1 MDNKRLSV
9 VSLQIDEI
17 KDTEKAPK
25 SAPNNIDNRRLSVA
39 SLQADDFRPPNVR
52 ESRTQRP
59 SMISISIADEDE
71 TEIIKPK
78 NNRIDNKRLSVVS
91 LQEQEDEVYQP
102 KIRES
107 RTHRPSMISIS
118 IADED
123 DERDLNVKRSNSQI
137 QIDTRRLSVA
147 SLAADEAM
155 PIRKPNPKTAPNVR
169 ESRTQRPSLISITA
183 VEEEFEEHH
192 HAIAQQID
200 NKRLSV
206 VSLNIGNVNDN
217 DVRELNEK
225 RRSVLC
231 DENLQNEI
239 KAQKEEK
246 FDSRP
251 TGRTS
256 VLISNTSRT
265 SFAPSIVVSEN
276 IDDTEKTEQK
286 LEEESEKSENDD
298 DENDGYKGFKNSIKK
313 SASRESRVSCVSRVS
328 MMSRTSMLSNAGLT
342 STDACGGA
350 GVPVL
355 NFDLKKAR
363 EMAQR
368 SGSVMSISAEDKK
381 AILAKR
387 RKSSNVS
394 VTSRRSIARYKRNQE
409 KRKQQIGTYSD
420 KKDNTMTLL
429 NYDEHINTEKNDME
443 EEEEVNNNESR
454 TSVLSQF
461 GKYVGGKLKGKSSMM
476 SFFGDDDE
484 QERRDNERRNTEE
497 FIMYQLEKRQEEED
511 EWKMYNM
518 ILGAGIGV
526 CFMLLMMEHK
536 YSKQAGPFSF
546 ILFLGLVYNNFSR
559 FSDKFQDKR
568 EMRANRRITHARQS
582 VIGRNSTAQGGERQ
596 RQQRKQQVLNKNA
609 RNKRHRQSMTL
620 SQALSNV

>member
-17 KDTEKAPK
+17 RDDAEKTTTT
-25 SAPNNIDNRRLSVA
+25 PNNIDSRRLSVA
-39 SLQADDFRPPNVR
+39 SVVSLQPNDFRPPPNV
-52 ESRTQRP
+52 
-59 SMISISIADEDE
+59 
-71 TEIIKPK
+71 
-78 NNRIDNKRLSVVS
+78 
-91 LQEQEDEVYQP
+91 
-102 KIRES
+102 RES

-123 DERDLNVKRSNSQI
+123 ENRDLNVKRSNSQI
-137 QIDTRRLSVA
+137 NIDTRRLSVA
-147 SLAADEAM
+147 SLAADEGM
-155 PIRKPNPKTAPNVR
+155 PIRKIPQKNNNNSPNVR
-169 ESRTQRPSLISITA
+169 ESRTQRPSMISITA

-206 VSLNIGNVNDN
+206 VSLQIGEDLEREN
-217 DVRELNEK
+217 DVRALNEQ

-265 SFAPSIVVSEN
+265 SFAPSIVISEN
-276 IDDTEKTEQK
+276 LDDTDKEEKK
-286 LEEESEKSENDD
+286 LLEEESESDHKSDD
-298 DENDGYKGFKNSIKK
+298 DGENDGYKGFKNSIKK

-381 AILAKR
+381 AILAKG

-394 VTSRRSIARYKRNQE
+394 VTSRRSIARYKRNQS

-429 NYDEHINTEKNDME
+429 NYDENINTEKNDME
-443 EEEEVNNNESR
+443 EEQVNNNESR
-454 TSVLSQF
+454 TSVMSQF
-461 GKYVGGKLKGKSSMM
+461 GKYVGDKLRKGSIM
-476 SFFGDDDE
+476 SFLGNEDE
-484 QERRDNERRNTEE
+484 ENNNERRNTED
-497 FIMYQLEKRQEEED
+497 FIRYQLEKRQEEED

-518 ILGAGIGV
+518 ILGAGILV
-526 CFMLLMMEHK
+526 CLLLVMMQHK
-536 YSKQAGPFSF
+536 YAKHAGPFSF
-546 ILFLGLVYNNFSR
+546 LLFIGLVLNNISKM
-559 FSDKFQDKR
+559 SDKFQDKR

-582 VIGRNSTAQGGERQ
+582 VVIGRNSTAQGENR
-596 RQQRKQQVLNKNA
+596 RKVLNKNA
-609 RNKRHRQSMTL
+609 RKKHGRQSMTL